1 MKNLENYF
9 METKYKDLYKVYSH
23 FCSEKEKT
31 DIAEFEKKVA
41 DAALEEWAMLEE
53 TKFAVSAISQVRQ
66 IKLFCIIK
74 NILDG
79 IIPSEYD
86 VALIF
91 HCTERQAKTIMES
104 TLSTYSDELKKSLY
118 ESIKNYFQDSKLK
131 KISKD
136 ENDLYVDIDSTYF
149 VKKINEELRLN
160 KPDLPLIKKL
170 NDSTSFYK
178 VSAKVVDYFNGEK
191 N

>member
-1 MKNLENYF
+1 

-23 FCSEKEKT
+23 LCSKKEKT
-31 DIAEFEKKVA
+31 DIAEFEKKVE

-74 NILDG
+74 NILGG

-104 TLSTYSDELKKSLY
+104 TLSTYSDELKKNLY

-131 KISKD
+131 KISD
-136 ENDLYVDIDSTYF
+136 DYEDDLFVDIGSAYF

-160 KPDLPLIKKL
+160 KPELPLIKKL

-178 VSAKVVDYFNGEK
+178 VSAEVVAYFNGEE

>member
-1 MKNLENYF
+1 MK
-9 METKYKDLYKVYSH
+9 KK
-23 FCSEKEKT
+23 KT

-91 HCTERQAKTIMES
+91 IARKGKQRQLWS
-104 TLSTYSDELKKSLY
+104 QL
-118 ESIKNYFQDSKLK
+118 FQ
-131 KISKD
+131 
-136 ENDLYVDIDSTYF
+136 
-149 VKKINEELRLN
+149 
-160 KPDLPLIKKL
+160 LIL
-170 NDSTSFYK
+170 MN
-178 VSAKVVDYFNGEK
+178 
-191 N
+191 

>member
-1 MKNLENYF
+1 
-9 METKYKDLYKVYSH
+9 
-23 FCSEKEKT
+23 
-31 DIAEFEKKVA
+31 
-41 DAALEEWAMLEE
+41 
-53 TKFAVSAISQVRQ
+53 
-66 IKLFCIIK
+66 
-74 NILDG
+74 
-79 IIPSEYD
+79 
-86 VALIF
+86 
-91 HCTERQAKTIMES
+91 MES

>member
-1 MKNLENYF
+1 

-23 FCSEKEKT
+23 FCSEKDKS
-31 DIAEFEKKVA
+31 DIAGFEKKVA
-41 DAALEEWAMLEE
+41 EAAVEEWAMLEE
-53 TKFAVSAISQVRQ
+53 TKFAVSAISQIRQ

-74 NILDG
+74 NILGG

-104 TLSTYSDELKKSLY
+104 TLSTYSEELKKSLY
-118 ESIKNYFQDSKLK
+118 ESIKKYFEDSKLT

-136 ENDLYVDIDSTYF
+136 EDDLYVDIGSAYF

-160 KPDLPLIKKL
+160 KPELPLIKKL

-178 VSAKVVDYFNGEK
+178 VSTKVVAYFNGEE

>member
-1 MKNLENYF
+1 

-23 FCSEKEKT
+23 FCNEKGKS
-31 DIAEFEKKVA
+31 DISGFEKKVA
-41 DAALEEWAMLEE
+41 DAALEDWAILAD

-74 NILDG
+74 NILGG

-104 TLSTYSDELKKSLY
+104 TLSTYSEELKKSLY
-118 ESIKNYFQDSKLK
+118 ESIKIYFQDSKLK

-136 ENDLYVDIDSTYF
+136 EDGLYVDIDSTYF

-160 KPDLPLIKKL
+160 KPDFPLIKKL

-178 VSAKVVDYFNGEK
+178 VSAEVVAYFNGEE

>member
-1 MKNLENYF
+1 
-9 METKYKDLYKVYSH
+9 METKYKDLYKVYSN
-23 FCSEKEKT
+23 FCNEKGKS
-31 DIAEFEKKVA
+31 DISEFEKKVA
-41 DAALEEWAMLEE
+41 AAALEEWAILTD

-74 NILDG
+74 NILGG

-104 TLSTYSDELKKSLY
+104 TLSTYSEELRKSLY
-118 ESIKNYFQDSKLK
+118 ESIKNYFEGSRLE
-131 KISKD
+131 KISNDD
-136 ENDLYVDIDSTYF
+136 EDDLFVDIGSAYF

-160 KPDLPLIKKL
+160 KPELPLIKKL

-178 VSAKVVDYFNGEK
+178 VSKKVVDYFNGEE